1 MMVIDV
7 FVMSKDDQDDGVCVS
22 GDTTPDGY
30 KRNKKIALTIIK
42 SALPKTLILFTA
54 PYDPTKIAD
63 ITNKHFGCQFM
74 FPTMCPCLSESS
86 RPGLVK
92 LRTQYEEK
100 LVELAAEMR
109 YGHSKRFC

>member
-1 MMVIDV
+1 MD
-7 FVMSKDDQDDGVCVS
+7 SCPLLS
-22 GDTTPDGY
+22 LAPTPVEVELGCDNM
-30 KRNKKIALTIIK
+30 KTALTILK

-86 RPGLVK
+86 RPGLVE

-109 YGHSKRFC
+109 YGHSKRFCKNKCMQPY